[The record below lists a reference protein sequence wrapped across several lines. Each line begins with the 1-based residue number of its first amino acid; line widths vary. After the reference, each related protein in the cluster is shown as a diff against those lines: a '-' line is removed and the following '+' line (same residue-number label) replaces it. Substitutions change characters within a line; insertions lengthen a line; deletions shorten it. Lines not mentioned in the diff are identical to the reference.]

1 MQAHSRLHPDITD
14 MQSTLGQFAR
24 DLWQLIRPYWLRSDE
39 RWRSLLLLAL
49 IIGLGIGLVQINVW
63 FNGWNA
69 RFYNAL
75 QDKNFA
81 EFTRELIWFAGMA
94 TLYII
99 VAVYRIYLRQMLEI
113 RWRSWLTGHYV
124 ERWMENRSFYRLQ
137 LGEHRTDNP
146 DQRIAEDVR
155 DFVQTTLGLSLNFIN
170 NTLTL
175 IQFFII
181 LWNLSGA
188 LSLTLFGTPLTISG
202 YMCWVALVYTAFGT
216 WITHRIGWP
225 LVGLNFNQQRFEAD
239 FRFSLVRVRENAEGI
254 ALYGGEASER
264 QGLLQRFGHIVD
276 NWWAIMRRTKA
287 LNWFINGF
295 AQVANIFPFLVA
307 SPRYFAGEIQLGGL
321 FQTAQAF
328 GQVQDAMSWFINV
341 YTDLAAWKA
350 TVDRLSSFRMAMDEI
365 GQAPGG
371 GIERRPAG
379 EPAIGVENLSVELPG
394 GTTLLDRVGLR
405 LKPGVPTYISGPSGS
420 GKSTLFR
427 ALAGIWPYGS
437 GRVTVPAGAEIL
449 FLPQKPY
456 LPIGTLR
463 HAVSYPSPDGKFADA
478 AIAEALRDAQLP
490 QLADRLDEEGHWA
503 QTLSPGEQQ
512 RLAIARALLHA
523 PAWLFLD
530 EATSALDAE
539 TEAGVYRVLR
549 EKLPRTTIVSIAH
562 RPGIAE
568 FHERKIEF
576 ARNGGGPAELREAA

>member
-1 MQAHSRLHPDITD
+1 MNSSYR
-14 MQSTLGQFAR
+14 QFFR
-24 DLWQLIRPYWLRSDE
+24 DLWQLIRPYWWSDE
-39 RWRSLLLLAL
+39 RWRSLGLLAL
-49 IIGLGIGLVQINVW
+49 IIGMGVGLVYINVW
-63 FNGWNA
+63 FNGWNG

-75 QDKNFA
+75 QDKNFG
-81 EFTRELIWFAGMA
+81 EFTRQLIWFTGMA
-94 TLYII
+94 ALYIV

-113 RWRSWLTGHYV
+113 RWRTWLTSHYV
-124 ERWMENRSFYRLQ
+124 ERWMEHRSFYRLQ

-155 DFVQTTLGLSLNFIN
+155 DFVSTSLGLGLNFIN

-175 IQFFII
+175 VSFFFI
-181 LWNLSGA
+181 LWSLSGA
-188 LSLTLFGTPLTISG
+188 LTLTLFGSPLTIPG
-202 YMCWVALVYTAFGT
+202 YMCWVALVYTVFGT

-239 FRFSLVRVRENAEGI
+239 FRFSLVRIRENAEGI
-254 ALYGGEASER
+254 ALYGGEASEQ
-264 QGLLQRFGHIVD
+264 QGLLQRFGRIVE

-295 AQVANIFPFLVA
+295 GQVANIFPFLVA
-307 SPRYFAGEIQLGGL
+307 APRYFAGEIQLGGL

-350 TVDRLSSFRMAMDEI
+350 TVDRLTSFRHAMEEI
-365 GQAPGG
+365 GKAPDG
-371 GIERRPAG
+371 GIAHRVASDQ
-379 EPAIGVENLSVELPG
+379 AIGIEDLCVGLPNG
-394 GTTLLDRVGLR
+394 ATLLDRVALR

-437 GRVTVPAGAEIL
+437 GSVTVPAGADIL

-463 HAVSYPSPDGKFADA
+463 HAVSYPTPDGRFADA
-478 AIAEALRDAQLP
+478 AIAQALRDSLLP
-490 QLADRLDEEGHWA
+490 ELAERLDEEAHWG
-503 QTLSPGEQQ
+503 QVLSPGEQQ

-539 TEAGVYRVLR
+539 TEAAVYRVLR
-549 EKLPRTTIVSIAH
+549 DKLPRTTIVSIAH

-568 FHERKIEF
+568 FHERRIEF